1 MRISTKSVNYDLMT
15 MLADVAGFTG
25 FILGYSLLSFVD
37 FISDIVTKLV
47 GKSSRV
53 ADDDDDDTIRDN
65 IALEDNDVPDR

>member
-53 ADDDDDDTIRDN
+53 ADDDTIRDN

>member
-53 ADDDDDDTIRDN
+53 ADDDDTIRDN